1 MIVLFS
7 TLRKVFFPIFNAIQ
21 ANSRFLVRRQITNW
35 VKKKAQWFS
44 NILIVEIRNSEE
56 DFLPVG
62 FRVWVRVRVS
72 FRVGGGQFSS
82 AAIVL
87 EPQNSLINI
96 GENGLKIIIV

>member
-1 MIVLFS
+1 MQF
-7 TLRKVFFPIFNAIQ
+7 RPIHG
-21 ANSRFLVRRQITNW
+21 FLSNDRSLIES
-35 VKKKAQWFS
+35 KKKAQWFS